1 MFRYGGV
8 LPGGIPEGVPMFLY
22 GGVLPGG
29 IGVPILL
36 CRGDIRPFIIGG
48 IIPGLTPAGTL
59 GGYMEWKELTH
70 ISLASFFVGHGQ
82 TV

>member
-1 MFRYGGV
+1 MFLYGGV
-8 LPGGIPEGVPMFLY
+8 LPGGIPVGVPMFLY

-59 GGYMEWKELTH
+59 GGYMESKKITYLYKT
-70 ISLASFFVGHGQ
+70 L
-82 TV
+82 